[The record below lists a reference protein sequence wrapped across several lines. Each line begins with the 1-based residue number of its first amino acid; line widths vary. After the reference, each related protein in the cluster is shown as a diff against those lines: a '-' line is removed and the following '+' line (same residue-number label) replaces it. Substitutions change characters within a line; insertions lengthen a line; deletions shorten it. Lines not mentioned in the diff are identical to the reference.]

1 MGKISSYKLDKIDHR
16 LIELLQTDSSQSIK
30 QLALQLN
37 LSNTPIYE
45 RIKKLEKF
53 GIIEGYSA
61 KINPKKVG
69 KELLV
74 FTNVSLKEHSKTFLL
89 NFEQKIQQLDEVIEC
104 YHVSGEHDYLLK
116 VLVKNMQDYR
126 NFLTDTLAKIA
137 NIGNVHTSFVVS
149 EIKKNTIIKLG

>member
-1 MGKISSYKLDKIDHR
+1 MEKISTYKLDKTDAK
-16 LIELLQTDSSQSIK
+16 LIELLQINSNQSVK
-30 QLALQLN
+30 QLALELN
-37 LSNTPIYE
+37 LSNTPVYE

-53 GIIEGYSA
+53 GIIEKYTA
-61 KINPKKVG
+61 KINPEKIG

-89 NFEQKIQQLDEVIEC
+89 NFEDKVKQLDEVIEC

-149 EIKKNTIIKLG
+149 EIKKDTIIKVT